1 MNAPS
6 DRFAR
11 AIALFDAANAEDPNK
26 ETFEGAE
33 YPKEVLY
40 AERMTAWLDKF
51 APDGSEALKL
61 AARAQHIRRWA
72 IPRSEYPMDRKG
84 YDLWRTTL
92 AKFHGDTAAE
102 ILRQVGYD
110 EPTIERVKALLLK
123 ERMKLDSEGQTLED
137 VVCLVFLQYYFAE
150 FASHYSE
157 PKLVGIVRK
166 TWKKMSERGHEEA
179 LKLAPL
185 FPPNLLEVVKQAIS
199 A

>member
-1 MNAPS
+1 MTTAS
-6 DRFAR
+6 DRFNQ
-11 AIALFDAANAEDPNK
+11 AIALFDAANGEDPNQ
-26 ETFEGAE
+26 ETFEGVT

-40 AERMTAWLDKF
+40 AQRMTAWLEKF
-51 APDGSEALKL
+51 EPNASEALKL

-72 IPRSEYPMDRKG
+72 IPRSEYSMDRKG

-102 ILRQVGYD
+102 ILKQVGYD
-110 EPTIERVKALLLK
+110 DATIERVKALLLK
-123 ERMKLDSEGQTLED
+123 ERMKLDPEGQTLED
-137 VVCLVFLQYYFAE
+137 VICLVFLQYYFVE
-150 FASHYSE
+150 FSSHYSE

-166 TWKKMSERGHEEA
+166 TWKKMSDRGHDEA

-185 FPPNLLEVVKQAIS
+185 FPSQLLEVVKQAI

>member
-1 MNAPS
+1 MDTPS

-11 AIALFDAANAEDPNK
+11 AVALFDAANGEDPNR

-40 AERMTAWLDKF
+40 AQRMTAWLDRF
-51 APDGSEALKL
+51 APDASEALKL

-102 ILRQVGYD
+102 ILRRVGYD

-123 ERMKLDSEGQTLED
+123 ERMKLDPEGQTLED

-179 LKLAPL
+179 LKLAPM
-185 FPPNLLEVVKQAIS
+185 FPPSLLEVVKQAIG
-199 A
+199 